1 MLLQLNFT
9 MKARILSCIV
19 ALDFS
24 LALVQAADSIKDRVA
39 AAVDNELP
47 SLVSLYKHLHA
58 NPELSFMEV
67 KTAKRLAAELG
78 EAGLQI
84 TSGVGG
90 HGLVGVLK
98 NGDGPTLLIRADMD
112 GLPVQEETGLPH
124 ASKKQMTDDQGNT
137 VYTMHAC
144 GHDVHMTSFVGTAR
158 LLGQLRDVWSGTLVM
173 IGQPAEERGAGAR
186 AMLADGLFK
195 RFPVPDYCI
204 ALHVASDQPA
214 GTIGYNSGYVYA
226 NVDSVDITVR
236 GQGGHGSQPQASK
249 DPIVLASQIVIA
261 LQTIVSRE
269 VHPRE
274 PAVVTVGSIHGG
286 TKHNIIPNEV
296 KLQLTVRSYTDKVR
310 NQILAAIK
318 RISLG
323 TAQAAGLAKDRLPIV
338 IVKDEFTP
346 SAYNDPILA
355 KRATDTMADWLG
367 RGTIIKRQPTMGG
380 EDFGMYGRTKH
391 KIPIFMFALGTV
403 SPDLIKR
410 FRAAGKPLPMV
421 HSSTYAPDIEPSL
434 RTGVTATAAAALDLL
449 SKR

>member
-1 MLLQLNFT
+1 MLSPLNFT
-9 MKARILSCIV
+9 MKTRILPCIV
-19 ALDFS
+19 ALGLS
-24 LALVQAADSIKDRVA
+24 LALGQAADPIQDRVTKGIA
-39 AAVDNELP
+39 AELP
-47 SLVSLYKHLHA
+47 SLVSLYKHFHA
-58 NPELSFMEV
+58 NPELSFMEAE
-67 KTAKRLAAELG
+67 TAKRLAAELRT
-78 EAGLQI
+78 AGLKV
-84 TSGVGG
+84 TTGVGG
-90 HGLVGVLK
+90 HGLVGMLK
-98 NGDGPTLLIRADMD
+98 NGDGPTLLIRTDLD
-112 GLPVQEETGLPH
+112 GLPVREETGLPH
-124 ASKKQMTDDQGNT
+124 ASKKQMTDDLGNT

-158 LLGQLRDVWSGTLVM
+158 LLGKLRDRWSGTLVM

-195 RFPVPDYCI
+195 RFPLPDYCI

-310 NQILAAIK
+310 NQILASIK

-323 TAQAAGLAKDRLPIV
+323 TAQAAGVAGDRLPV
-338 IVKDEFTP
+338 VTVKDEFTP
-346 SAYNDPILA
+346 SAYNDPSLA
-355 KRATDTMADWLG
+355 KRVTDTMEDWLG
-367 RGTIIKRQPTMGG
+367 KGILIKRQPTMGG
-380 EDFGMYGRTKH
+380 EDFGMYGRTGH

-403 SPDLIKR
+403 SSDLIKR

-434 RTGVTATAAAALDLL
+434 RTGVTATTATALDLL
-449 SKR
+449 VKK

>member
-1 MLLQLNFT
+1 
-9 MKARILSCIV
+9 MKAKSFPCIV
-19 ALDFS
+19 ALGLG
-24 LALVQAADSIKDRVA
+24 LAFGQAADPIQDRVA
-39 AAVDNELP
+39 KRVAAELP
-47 SLVSLYKHLHA
+47 SLVSLYKHFHT
-58 NPELSFMEV
+58 NPELSFMEAE
-67 KTAKRLAAELG
+67 TAKRLAAELR
-78 EAGLQI
+78 EAGL
-84 TSGVGG
+84 TVTPGVGG

-144 GHDVHMTSFVGTAR
+144 GHDVHMTSFIGTAR
-158 LLGQLRDVWSGTLVM
+158 MLGALRDQWSGTLVM

-186 AMLADGLFK
+186 AMLADGLFN

-204 ALHVASDQPA
+204 GLHVASDQPA

-296 KLQLTVRSYTDKVR
+296 KLQLTVRSYTDQVR

-323 TAQAAGLAKDRLPIV
+323 TAQAAGVSQDRLPIV
-338 IVKDEFTP
+338 LVKDEFTP
-346 SAYNDPILA
+346 SSYNDPSLTT
-355 KRATDTMADWLG
+355 RVTDAIAGWLG
-367 RGTIIKRQPTMGG
+367 RGILIKRQPTMGG
-380 EDFGMYGRTKH
+380 EDVGMYGRTEH
-391 KIPIFMFALGTV
+391 KIPIFMFGLGTV
-403 SPDLIKR
+403 SSDLIKR
-410 FRAAGKPLPMV
+410 FRATGKPLPMV

-434 RTGVTATAAAALDLL
+434 STGITATTAAALDLL
-449 SKR
+449 SRP

>member
-1 MLLQLNFT
+1 MNSHMYKKTFICVVVLGLGFVLG
-9 MKARILSCIV
+9 
-19 ALDFS
+19 
-24 LALVQAADSIKDRVA
+24 QAADPVRDRV
-39 AAVDNELP
+39 VKGVGIELP
-47 SLVSLYKHLHA
+47 SLVSLYKHFHA
-58 NPELSFMEV
+58 NPELSFMEAE
-67 KTAKRLAAELG
+67 TAKRLAAELRL
-78 EAGLQI
+78 AGL
-84 TSGVGG
+84 TVTTGVGG

-112 GLPVQEETGLPH
+112 GLPVQEETGLPY
-124 ASKKQMTDDQGNT
+124 ASEKQMIDDQGNS

-144 GHDVHMTSFVGTAR
+144 GHDVHITSFVGTAR
-158 LLGQLRDVWSGTLVM
+158 MLSKFRDWWSGTLVM

-186 AMLADGLFK
+186 AMLADGLYE

-204 ALHVASDQPA
+204 GLHVASDQPA

-249 DPIVLASQIVIA
+249 DPIVLAAQIVVA

-296 KLQLTVRSYTDKVR
+296 KMQLTIRSYTDAVR
-310 NQILAAIK
+310 NQIIAAIK
-318 RISLG
+318 RICFG

-338 IVKDEFTP
+338 TVKDEFTP
-346 SAYNDPILA
+346 SAYNDPVLA
-355 KRATDTMADWLG
+355 KRVTETFASWLG
-367 RGTIIKRQPTMGG
+367 KGVLIKRQPTMGG

-391 KIPIFMFALGTV
+391 KVPIFMFALGTV
-403 SPDLIKR
+403 SLDLIKR

-421 HSSTYAPDIEPSL
+421 HSSTYSPDIEPTL
-434 RTGVTATAAAALDLL
+434 RTGVTATTAAALNLL
-449 SKR
+449 RRE

>member
-19 ALDFS
+19 ALGFS
-24 LALVQAADSIKDRVA
+24 LSLVQAADSIKDRVA

-78 EAGLQI
+78 AAGLHI
-84 TSGVGG
+84 TPSVGG

-112 GLPVQEETGLPH
+112 GLPVQEETGLPY
-124 ASKKQMTDDQGNT
+124 ASKKQMADDLGNT

-158 LLGQLRDVWSGTLVM
+158 MLGQLRDVWSGTLVM

-346 SAYNDPILA
+346 SAYNDPGLA

-410 FRAAGKPLPMV
+410 FRAAGKPLPIV

-449 SKR
+449 GKR

>member
-1 MLLQLNFT
+1 MLLPLNFT
-9 MKARILSCIV
+9 MKARILPCIV
-19 ALDFS
+19 ALGFS

-84 TSGVGG
+84 TPSVGG
-90 HGLVGVLK
+90 HGIVGVLK

-124 ASKKQMTDDQGNT
+124 ASTKQMADDLGNT

-158 LLGQLRDVWSGTLVM
+158 LLGQLRDRWSGTLVM
-173 IGQPAEERGAGAR
+173 IGQPAEERGTGAR
-186 AMLADGLFK
+186 AMREDGLFK
-195 RFPVPDYCI
+195 RFPVPNYCI

-249 DPIVLASQIVIA
+249 DPIVLASQIIIA

-274 PAVVTVGSIHGG
+274 PAGVTVGSIHGG

-310 NQILAAIK
+310 NQIIAAIR

-323 TAQAAGLAKDRLPIV
+323 TAQAAGVAKDRLPV
-338 IVKDEFTP
+338 VTVKDEFTP
-346 SAYNDPILA
+346 SAYNEPALA
-355 KRATDTMADWLG
+355 KRVTDTMADWLG
-367 RGTIIKRQPTMGG
+367 KGTLIKRQPTMGG
-380 EDFGMYGRTKH
+380 EDFGMYGRTEH

-403 SPDLIKR
+403 STDLIKR

-434 RTGVTATAAAALDLL
+434 RTGVRATTAAALDLL

>member
-1 MLLQLNFT
+1 MHRQVRMTRAALMAAGALLCSTGAFAQDDGLR
-9 MKARILSCIV
+9 AG
-19 ALDFS
+19 
-24 LALVQAADSIKDRVA
+24 VQQDMP
-39 AAVDNELP
+39 ELME
-47 SLVSLYKHLHA
+47 LYRDLHA
-58 NPELSFMEV
+58 NPELSFEEDE
-67 KTAKRLAAELG
+67 TAAKLAARMRTLG
-78 EAGLQI
+78 FEV
-84 TSGVGG
+84 TEGVGKT
-90 HGLVGVLK
+90 GVVAVME
-98 NGDGPTLLIRADMD
+98 NGEGPTVLIRADMD
-112 GLPVQEETGLPH
+112 GLPVREETGLPH
-124 ASKKQMTDDQGNT
+124 ASKKQMTDDLGNT

-158 LLGQLRDVWSGTLVM
+158 LLGKLRDRWSGTLVM

-195 RFPVPDYCI
+195 RFPLPDYCI

-310 NQILAAIK
+310 NQILASIK

-323 TAQAAGLAKDRLPIV
+323 TAQAAGVAGDRLPV
-338 IVKDEFTP
+338 VTVKDEFTP
-346 SAYNDPILA
+346 SAYNDPSLA
-355 KRATDTMADWLG
+355 KRVTDTMEDWLG
-367 RGTIIKRQPTMGG
+367 KGILIKRQPTMGG
-380 EDFGMYGRTKH
+380 EDFGMYGRTEH

-403 SPDLIKR
+403 SSDLIKR

-434 RTGVTATAAAALDLL
+434 RTGVTATTATALDLL
-449 SKR
+449 VKK

>member
-19 ALDFS
+19 ALGFS
-24 LALVQAADSIKDRVA
+24 LSLVQSADSIKDRVA

-124 ASKKQMTDDQGNT
+124 ASKKQMTDDLGNT

-173 IGQPAEERGAGAR
+173 IGQPAEERGPGA
-186 AMLADGLFK
+186 
-195 RFPVPDYCI
+195 
-204 ALHVASDQPA
+204 
-214 GTIGYNSGYVYA
+214 
-226 NVDSVDITVR
+226 
-236 GQGGHGSQPQASK
+236 HGSQPQASK
-249 DPIVLASQIVIA
+249 DPIVRASQIVSA

-449 SKR
+449 GKR

>member
-1 MLLQLNFT
+1 
-9 MKARILSCIV
+9 MKTRTFLCIV
-19 ALDFS
+19 ALG
-24 LALVQAADSIKDRVA
+24 QAADPTRDRVTKGVA
-39 AAVDNELP
+39 AELP
-47 SLVSLYKHLHA
+47 SLVSLYKHFHA
-58 NPELSFMEV
+58 NPELSFMEAE
-67 KTAKRLAAELG
+67 TAKRLAAELR
-78 EAGLQI
+78 EAGLTVSTGI
-84 TSGVGG
+84 GG

-98 NGDGPTLLIRADMD
+98 NGNGPTLLIRADMD
-112 GLPVQEETGLPH
+112 GLPVREETGLPH
-124 ASKKQMTDDQGNT
+124 ASTKQMADDSGNT

-158 LLGQLRDVWSGTLVM
+158 LLGQLRDRWRGTLVM

-186 AMLADGLFK
+186 AMLEDGLFK

-249 DPIVLASQIVIA
+249 DPIVLASQIIIA

-310 NQILAAIK
+310 NQILASIK

-323 TAQAAGLAKDRLPIV
+323 TAQAAGVSKDRLPV
-338 IVKDEFTP
+338 VTVKDEFTP
-346 SAYNDPILA
+346 SAYNDPALA
-355 KRATDTMADWLG
+355 KRVTDTMGDWLG
-367 RGTIIKRQPTMGG
+367 KGMLIKRQPTMGG
-380 EDFGMYGRTKH
+380 EDFGMYGRTEH

-403 SPDLIKR
+403 SSDLIKR

-434 RTGVTATAAAALDLL
+434 RTGVTATTATALDLFAAP
-449 SKR
+449 

>member
-1 MLLQLNFT
+1 MALRGPALDWLLSPLNLT
-9 MKARILSCIV
+9 MKTRTLPCIV
-19 ALDFS
+19 ALGFS
-24 LALVQAADSIKDRVA
+24 VALGQAADSIKDWVA
-39 AAVDNELP
+39 KAVDTELP
-47 SLVSLYKHLHA
+47 SLVSLYKHFHA
-58 NPELSFMEV
+58 NPELSFMEAE
-67 KTAKRLAAELG
+67 TAKRLAAELRT
-78 EAGLQI
+78 AGLKV
-84 TSGVGG
+84 TTGGGG
-90 HGLVGVLK
+90 HGLVGMLK
-98 NGDGPTLLIRADMD
+98 NGDGPTLLIRTDLD
-112 GLPVQEETGLPH
+112 GLPVREETGLPH
-124 ASKKQMTDDQGNT
+124 ASTKQMADALGNT

-158 LLGQLRDVWSGTLVM
+158 LLGQLRDRWSGTLVT

-195 RFPVPDYCI
+195 RFPLPDYCI

-310 NQILAAIK
+310 NQILASIK

-323 TAQAAGLAKDRLPIV
+323 TAQAAGVAGDRLPV
-338 IVKDEFTP
+338 VTVKDEFTP
-346 SAYNDPILA
+346 SAYNDPSLA
-355 KRATDTMADWLG
+355 KRVTDTMEDWLG
-367 RGTIIKRQPTMGG
+367 KGMRLAPCHPT
-380 EDFGMYGRTKH
+380 
-391 KIPIFMFALGTV
+391 
-403 SPDLIKR
+403 
-410 FRAAGKPLPMV
+410 
-421 HSSTYAPDIEPSL
+421 
-434 RTGVTATAAAALDLL
+434 
-449 SKR
+449 

>member
-1 MLLQLNFT
+1 MLLPLNFT
-9 MKARILSCIV
+9 MKARILPCIV
-19 ALDFS
+19 ALGFS

-84 TSGVGG
+84 TPSVGG

-112 GLPVQEETGLPH
+112 GLPVQEETDLPH
-124 ASKKQMTDDQGNT
+124 ASKKQMADDLGNT

-158 LLGQLRDVWSGTLVM
+158 LLGQLRDAWSGTLVM

-186 AMLADGLFK
+186 AMLDDGLFK

-296 KLQLTVRSYTDKVR
+296 KLQLTVRSYTDEVR

-346 SAYNDPILA
+346 SAYNDPGLA

-367 RGTIIKRQPTMGG
+367 RGTLIKRQPTMGG
-380 EDFGMYGRTKH
+380 EDFGMYGRTEH
-391 KIPIFMFALGTV
+391 KVPIFMFALGTV
-403 SPDLIKR
+403 SSDLIKR

-434 RTGVTATAAAALDLL
+434 RTGVRATTAAALDLL

>member
-19 ALDFS
+19 ALGFS
-24 LALVQAADSIKDRVA
+24 LSLVQAADSIKDRVA

-112 GLPVQEETGLPH
+112 GLPVQEETGLPY
-124 ASKKQMTDDQGNT
+124 ASKKQMADDLGNT

-158 LLGQLRDVWSGTLVM
+158 LLDQLRDVWSGTLVM

-346 SAYNDPILA
+346 SAYNDPGLA

>member
-1 MLLQLNFT
+1 
-9 MKARILSCIV
+9 MKTRIFHCIV
-19 ALDFS
+19 ALGFG
-24 LALVQAADSIKDRVA
+24 LALGQAADPTQDRVA
-39 AAVDNELP
+39 KGVAAELP
-47 SLVSLYKHLHA
+47 SLVSLYKHFHA
-58 NPELSFMEV
+58 NPELSFMEAE
-67 KTAKRLAAELG
+67 TAKRLAAELRT
-78 EAGLQI
+78 AGLKV
-84 TSGVGG
+84 TTGVGG
-90 HGLVGVLK
+90 HGLVGMLK
-98 NGDGPTLLIRADMD
+98 NGDGPTLLIRTDLD
-112 GLPVQEETGLPH
+112 GLPVREETGLPH
-124 ASKKQMTDDQGNT
+124 ASKKQMTDDLGNT

-158 LLGQLRDVWSGTLVM
+158 LLGKLRDRWSGTLVM

-195 RFPVPDYCI
+195 RFPLPDYCI

-310 NQILAAIK
+310 NQILASIK

-323 TAQAAGLAKDRLPIV
+323 TAQAAGVAGDRLPV
-338 IVKDEFTP
+338 VTVKDEFTP
-346 SAYNDPILA
+346 SAYNDPSLA
-355 KRATDTMADWLG
+355 KRVTDTMEDWLG
-367 RGTIIKRQPTMGG
+367 KGILIKRQPTMGG
-380 EDFGMYGRTKH
+380 EDFGMYGRTEH

-403 SPDLIKR
+403 SSDLIKR

-434 RTGVTATAAAALDLL
+434 RTGVTATTATALDLL
-449 SKR
+449 VKK

>member
-1 MLLQLNFT
+1 
-9 MKARILSCIV
+9 MKTRTLPCIV
-19 ALDFS
+19 ALGFG
-24 LALVQAADSIKDRVA
+24 LALGQAADPTQDRVA
-39 AAVDNELP
+39 KGVAAELP
-47 SLVSLYKHLHA
+47 SLVSLYKHFHA
-58 NPELSFMEV
+58 NPELSFMEAE
-67 KTAKRLAAELG
+67 TAKRLAAELS
-78 EAGLQI
+78 EAGLTVSTGI
-84 TSGVGG
+84 GG

-112 GLPVQEETGLPH
+112 GLPVREETGLPH
-124 ASKKQMTDDQGNT
+124 ASTKQMADDLGNT

-158 LLGQLRDVWSGTLVM
+158 LLGQLRDRWSGTLVM

-186 AMLADGLFK
+186 AMLEDGLFK

-249 DPIVLASQIVIA
+249 DPIVLASQIIIA

-310 NQILAAIK
+310 NQILASIK

-323 TAQAAGLAKDRLPIV
+323 TAQAAGVPKDRLPV
-338 IVKDEFTP
+338 VTVKDEFTP
-346 SAYNDPILA
+346 SAYNDPALA
-355 KRATDTMADWLG
+355 KRVTDTMADWLG
-367 RGTIIKRQPTMGG
+367 KGALIKRQPTMGG
-380 EDFGMYGRTKH
+380 EDFGMYGRTEH

-403 SPDLIKR
+403 SSDLIKR

-434 RTGVTATAAAALDLL
+434 RTGVTATTATALDLFAAP
-449 SKR
+449 

>member
-19 ALDFS
+19 ALGFS
-24 LALVQAADSIKDRVA
+24 LSLVQAADSIKDRVA

-78 EAGLQI
+78 AAGLQI
-84 TSGVGG
+84 TSSIGG

-98 NGDGPTLLIRADMD
+98 NGEGPTLLIRADMD
-112 GLPVQEETGLPH
+112 GLPVQEETGLPY
-124 ASKKQMTDDQGNT
+124 ASKKQMADDLGNT

-158 LLGQLRDVWSGTLVM
+158 MLGQLRDVWSGTLVM

-346 SAYNDPILA
+346 SAYNDPGLA
-355 KRATDTMADWLG
+355 KRATDTMAEWLG
-367 RGTIIKRQPTMGG
+367 RGTLIKRQPTMGG

-449 SKR
+449 GKR

>member
-1 MLLQLNFT
+1 MLLPLNFT

-19 ALDFS
+19 ALGFS
-24 LALVQAADSIKDRVA
+24 LSLVQAADSIKDRVA

-112 GLPVQEETGLPH
+112 GLPVQEETGLPY
-124 ASKKQMTDDQGNT
+124 ASKKQMADDLGNT

-158 LLGQLRDVWSGTLVM
+158 MLGQLRDVWSGTLVM

-346 SAYNDPILA
+346 SAYNDPGLA

>member
-1 MLLQLNFT
+1 
-9 MKARILSCIV
+9 MKARILPCIV
-19 ALDFS
+19 ALGFS

-39 AAVDNELP
+39 AAVENELP

-67 KTAKRLAAELG
+67 NTAKRLAAELG
-78 EAGLQI
+78 AAGLQI
-84 TSGVGG
+84 TSSIGG

-98 NGDGPTLLIRADMD
+98 NGEGPTLLIRADMD

-124 ASKKQMTDDQGNT
+124 ASKKQSADDLGNT

-158 LLGQLRDVWSGTLVM
+158 LLGQLRDAWSGTLVM

-338 IVKDEFTP
+338 IGKDEFTP

-355 KRATDTMADWLG
+355 KRATDTMAEWLG
-367 RGTIIKRQPTMGG
+367 RGMLIKRQPTMGG

-403 SPDLIKR
+403 SPALIKR

-449 SKR
+449 GKR

>member
-1 MLLQLNFT
+1 MLTALNFT
-9 MKARILSCIV
+9 MKTRIFHCIV
-19 ALDFS
+19 ALGFG
-24 LALVQAADSIKDRVA
+24 LALGQAADPTQDRVA
-39 AAVDNELP
+39 KGVAAELP
-47 SLVSLYKHLHA
+47 SLVSLYKHFHA
-58 NPELSFMEV
+58 NPELSFMEAE
-67 KTAKRLAAELG
+67 TAKRLAAELR
-78 EAGLQI
+78 EAGLKV
-84 TSGVGG
+84 TTGVGG

-112 GLPVQEETGLPH
+112 GLPVREETGLSH
-124 ASKKQMTDDQGNT
+124 ASTKQVADDLGNT

-158 LLGQLRDVWSGTLVM
+158 LLGQLRDRWSGTLVM

-186 AMLADGLFK
+186 AMLEDGLFK

-249 DPIVLASQIVIA
+249 DPIVLASQIIIA

-310 NQILAAIK
+310 NQIIAAIR

-323 TAQAAGLAKDRLPIV
+323 TAQAAGVAKDRLPV
-338 IVKDEFTP
+338 VAVKDEFTP
-346 SAYNDPILA
+346 SAYNEPVLV
-355 KRATDTMADWLG
+355 KRVTGTMADWLG
-367 RGTIIKRQPTMGG
+367 KGTLIKRQPTMGG
-380 EDFGMYGRTKH
+380 EDFGMYGRTEH

-403 SPDLIKR
+403 SSDLLKR

-421 HSSTYAPDIEPSL
+421 HSSTYTPDIEPSL
-434 RTGVTATAAAALDLL
+434 RTGVTATTAAALDLL
-449 SKR
+449 AAP

>member
-1 MLLQLNFT
+1 MLLPFIPT
-9 MKARILSCIV
+9 MKAKPFPCVV
-19 ALDFS
+19 ALGFS
-24 LALVQAADSIKDRVA
+24 LALGQAADPIQDRVTKGVA
-39 AAVDNELP
+39 AELP
-47 SLVSLYKHLHA
+47 SLVSLYKHFHA
-58 NPELSFMEV
+58 NPELSFMEAE
-67 KTAKRLAAELG
+67 TARRLAAELR
-78 EAGLQI
+78 EAGLAVTI
-84 TSGVGG
+84 GVGG

-124 ASKKQMTDDQGNT
+124 ASKKQMTDDLGNT

-158 LLGQLRDVWSGTLVM
+158 LLVQLRDAWSGTLVM

-195 RFPVPDYCI
+195 RFPVPDHCI
-204 ALHVASDQPA
+204 GLHVASDQPA

-310 NQILAAIK
+310 NQILAAIE

-323 TAQAAGLAKDRLPIV
+323 TAQAAGVPEGRLPIV
-338 IVKDEFTP
+338 KVKDEFTP
-346 SAYNDPILA
+346 SSYNDPALT
-355 KRATDTMADWLG
+355 KRVTDTIADWLG
-367 RGTIIKRQPTMGG
+367 RGVLIKRQPTMGG
-380 EDFGMYGRTKH
+380 EDFGMYGRTEH
-391 KIPIFMFALGTV
+391 KIPIFMFSLGTV
-403 SPDLIKR
+403 SSDLIKR
-410 FRAAGKPLPMV
+410 FRASGKPLPMV

-434 RTGVTATAAAALDLL
+434 RTGVTATTAAALDLL
-449 SKR
+449 GRP

>member
-78 EAGLQI
+78 AAGLQI
-84 TSGVGG
+84 TSSVGG

-112 GLPVQEETGLPH
+112 GLPVQEETGLPY
-124 ASKKQMTDDQGNT
+124 ASKKQMADDLGNT

-158 LLGQLRDVWSGTLVM
+158 MLGQLRDVWSGTLVM

-346 SAYNDPILA
+346 SAYNDPGLA
-355 KRATDTMADWLG
+355 KRATDTMAEWLG
-367 RGTIIKRQPTMGG
+367 RGTLIKRQPTMGG

-449 SKR
+449 GKR

>member
-1 MLLQLNFT
+1 MLP
-9 MKARILSCIV
+9 CIV
-19 ALDFS
+19 TLGFG
-24 LALVQAADSIKDRVA
+24 LTLGQAADPTQDRVA
-39 AAVDNELP
+39 KGVAAELP
-47 SLVSLYKHLHA
+47 SLVSLYKHFHA
-58 NPELSFMEV
+58 NPELSFMEAE
-67 KTAKRLAAELG
+67 TAKRLAAELRD
-78 EAGLQI
+78 AGLTVSTGI
-84 TSGVGG
+84 GG

-112 GLPVQEETGLPH
+112 GLPVREETGLPH
-124 ASKKQMTDDQGNT
+124 ASTKQMADDLGNT

-158 LLGQLRDVWSGTLVM
+158 LLGQLRDRWSGTLVM

-186 AMLADGLFK
+186 AMLEDGLFK
-195 RFPVPDYCI
+195 RFPVPNYCI

-249 DPIVLASQIVIA
+249 DPIVLASQIIIA

-310 NQILAAIK
+310 NQVLAAIR

-323 TAQAAGLAKDRLPIV
+323 TAQAAGVAKGRLPIV
-338 IVKDEFTP
+338 TVKDEFTP
-346 SAYNDPILA
+346 SAYNDPALA

-367 RGTIIKRQPTMGG
+367 RGTLIKRQPTMGG
-380 EDFGMYGRTKH
+380 EDFGMYGRTEH

-403 SPDLIKR
+403 SSDLIKR

-434 RTGVTATAAAALDLL
+434 RTGVTATTATALDLFAAP
-449 SKR
+449 

>member
-19 ALDFS
+19 ALGFS
-24 LALVQAADSIKDRVA
+24 LSLVQAADSIKDRVA

-112 GLPVQEETGLPH
+112 GLPVQEETGLPY
-124 ASKKQMTDDQGNT
+124 ASKKQMADDLGNT

-186 AMLADGLFK
+186 AMLAAGLFK

-323 TAQAAGLAKDRLPIV
+323 PAQAAGLAKDRLPIV
-338 IVKDEFTP
+338 MVKDEFTP

>member
-1 MLLQLNFT
+1 
-9 MKARILSCIV
+9 MKTRIFHCIV
-19 ALDFS
+19 ALGFG
-24 LALVQAADSIKDRVA
+24 LALGQAADPTQDRVA
-39 AAVDNELP
+39 KGVAAELP
-47 SLVSLYKHLHA
+47 SLVSLYKHFHA
-58 NPELSFMEV
+58 NPELSFMEAE
-67 KTAKRLAAELG
+67 TAKRLAAELRD
-78 EAGLQI
+78 AGLKV
-84 TSGVGG
+84 TTGVGG

-98 NGDGPTLLIRADMD
+98 NGDGPTLLIRTDLD

-124 ASKKQMTDDQGNT
+124 ASTKQMADDLGNT

-158 LLGQLRDVWSGTLVM
+158 QLGALRDAWSGTLVM

-186 AMLADGLFK
+186 AMLEAGFFK

-226 NVDSVDITVR
+226 NVASVDITVR

-249 DPIVLASQIVIA
+249 DPIVLASQIIIA

-310 NQILAAIK
+310 NQIIAAIR

-323 TAQAAGLAKDRLPIV
+323 TAQAAGVAKDRLPV
-338 IVKDEFTP
+338 VTVKDEFTP
-346 SAYNDPILA
+346 SAYNEPALA
-355 KRATDTMADWLG
+355 KRVTDTMADWLG
-367 RGTIIKRQPTMGG
+367 KGTLIKRQPTMGG
-380 EDFGMYGRTKH
+380 EDFGMYGRTEH

-403 SPDLIKR
+403 SSDLLKR

-434 RTGVTATAAAALDLL
+434 RTGVTATTAAALDLL
-449 SKR
+449 NKR

>member
-1 MLLQLNFT
+1 MNT
-9 MKARILSCIV
+9 KTVSSIV
-19 ALDFS
+19 ALGFS
-24 LALVQAADSIKDRVA
+24 LALGQAADPTQERVA
-39 AAVDNELP
+39 NGVAAELP
-47 SLVSLYKHLHA
+47 SLVSLYKHFHA
-58 NPELSFMEV
+58 NPELSFMEAE
-67 KTAKRLAAELG
+67 TAKRMAAELRD
-78 EAGLQI
+78 AGL
-84 TSGVGG
+84 TVTTGVGG

-112 GLPVQEETGLPH
+112 GLPVREETGLPH
-124 ASKKQMTDDQGNT
+124 ASKKQMTDDSGNT
-137 VYTMHAC
+137 VHTMHAC
-144 GHDVHMTSFVGTAR
+144 GHDVHMTSFIGTAR
-158 LLGQLRDVWSGTLVM
+158 LLGQLRDAWSGTLVM

-186 AMLADGLFK
+186 AMLADGLYE

-204 ALHVASDQPA
+204 GLHVASDQPA
-214 GTIGYNSGYVYA
+214 GTIGHNSGYVYA

-296 KLQLTVRSYTDKVR
+296 KLQLTIRSYTDKVR

-323 TAQAAGLAKDRLPIV
+323 TAQAAGLAREQMPIV
-338 IVKDEFTP
+338 TVKDEFTP
-346 SAYNDPILA
+346 SAYNDPALA
-355 KRATDTMADWLG
+355 KRVTDAMADWLG
-367 RGTIIKRQPTMGG
+367 RGVLIQRQPTMGG

-391 KIPIFMFALGTV
+391 KVPIFM
-403 SPDLIKR
+403 
-410 FRAAGKPLPMV
+410 
-421 HSSTYAPDIEPSL
+421 
-434 RTGVTATAAAALDLL
+434 
-449 SKR
+449 

>member
-1 MLLQLNFT
+1 MLSPLNLT
-9 MKARILSCIV
+9 MKTRTLPCIV
-19 ALDFS
+19 ALGFS
-24 LALVQAADSIKDRVA
+24 VALGQAADSIKDWVA
-39 AAVDNELP
+39 KAVDTELP
-47 SLVSLYKHLHA
+47 SLVSLYKHFHA
-58 NPELSFMEV
+58 NPELSFMEAE
-67 KTAKRLAAELG
+67 TAKRLAAELRT
-78 EAGLQI
+78 AGLKV
-84 TSGVGG
+84 TTGVGG
-90 HGLVGVLK
+90 HGLVGMLK
-98 NGDGPTLLIRADMD
+98 NGDGPTLLIRTDLD
-112 GLPVQEETGLPH
+112 GLPVREETGLPH
-124 ASKKQMTDDQGNT
+124 ASKKQMTDDLGNT

-158 LLGQLRDVWSGTLVM
+158 LLGKLRDRWSGTLVM

-195 RFPVPDYCI
+195 RFPLPDYCI

-310 NQILAAIK
+310 NQILASIK

-323 TAQAAGLAKDRLPIV
+323 TAQAAGVAGDRLPV
-338 IVKDEFTP
+338 VTVKDEFTP
-346 SAYNDPILA
+346 SAYNDPSLA
-355 KRATDTMADWLG
+355 KRVTDTMADWLG
-367 RGTIIKRQPTMGG
+367 KGILIKRQPTMGG
-380 EDFGMYGRTKH
+380 EDFGMYGRTEH

-403 SPDLIKR
+403 SSDLIKR

-434 RTGVTATAAAALDLL
+434 RTGVTATTATALDLL
-449 SKR
+449 VKK

>member
-1 MLLQLNFT
+1 MLLPLNFT

-78 EAGLQI
+78 AAGLQI
-84 TSGVGG
+84 TSSVGG

-124 ASKKQMTDDQGNT
+124 ASKKQMADDLGNT

-158 LLGQLRDVWSGTLVM
+158 LLGKLRDAWSGTLVM

-310 NQILAAIK
+310 NLILAAIK

-338 IVKDEFTP
+338 TVKDEFTP
-346 SAYNDPILA
+346 SAYNDPGLV
-355 KRATDTMADWLG
+355 KRATDTMAEWLG
-367 RGTIIKRQPTMGG
+367 RGTLIKRQPTMGG

-449 SKR
+449 GKW